1 MLSEKIE
8 KKIDLVSRSMLA
20 GVIAA
25 TDKFDCLS
33 HFVQLRGLPVFDEW
47 LQEVHKGK
55 IGDGSYS
62 KDDRTVDDFLLTL
75 LRALDKLPVNL
86 TALQMCN
93 IGKSVNHLRSH
104 KNIEIQKKAR
114 SLVDTWKK
122 RVEAEMDAKS
132 GSNQAVP
139 WSARARLS
147 EVCHGGS
154 KHSGSSEVA
163 MKSSVTQLSSSKF
176 GMVKIAQGEPTTKS
190 SSASPGPMKAAT
202 SPASASTNL
211 KDGQTRNSTVVGTS
225 DPQATTRDEKSSS
238 SSQSHNNSH
247 SCSSDHGKTGGVS
260 GKEDARSSP
269 AGSGTVA
276 KISGSSSRHRK
287 SINGFSGP
295 SGVQR
300 EAGSSKNSSL
310 HRNPAS
316 EKISQ
321 SGLTCEKAV
330 EPPLADSNS
339 HKFIVK
345 IPNRG
350 RSPAQSASGG
360 SLEDH
365 SVMNSR
371 ASSPVL
377 SEFRET

>member
-1 MLSEKIE
+1 
-8 KKIDLVSRSMLA
+8 
-20 GVIAA
+20 
-25 TDKFDCLS
+25 
-33 HFVQLRGLPVFDEW
+33 
-47 LQEVHKGK
+47 
-55 IGDGSYS
+55 
-62 KDDRTVDDFLLTL
+62 
-75 LRALDKLPVNL
+75 
-86 TALQMCN
+86 
-93 IGKSVNHLRSH
+93 
-104 KNIEIQKKAR
+104 
-114 SLVDTWKK
+114 
-122 RVEAEMDAKS
+122 MDAKS

-163 MKSSVTQLSSSKF
+163 MKSSVTQLSSSKT

-190 SSASPGPMKAAT
+190 ASASPGPMKAAT

-211 KDGQTRNSTVVGTS
+211 KDGQTQNSAVVGTS

-238 SSQSHNNSH
+238 SSQSHNNCH

-276 KISGSSSRHRK
+276 KISEKK
-287 SINGFSGP
+287 S
-295 SGVQR
+295 
-300 EAGSSKNSSL
+300 L
-310 HRNPAS
+310 
-316 EKISQ
+316 

-339 HKFIVK
+339 RKFIVK

-350 RSPAQSASGG
+350 RSPAQIASGG

-371 ASSPVL
+371 ALSPVL
-377 SEFRET
+377 SEKHEQLDCSMKEKSDSYRVNVSDVNTESWQSNDFKDVLTGSDEGDGSPAAVPDEENCRNGEDASKTNEVTKTASSSSGNELKSG